1 MRDAVD
7 EPWNWRREK
16 TVLEKGM
23 RKPRTPRRVGFPGYR
38 LVMRSVKGNGG
49 IIPSLLARSPFA
61 AEGWK
66 KRRSYWSAL
75 SDIVT

>member
-1 MRDAVD
+1 
-7 EPWNWRREK
+7 
-16 TVLEKGM
+16 
-23 RKPRTPRRVGFPGYR
+23 
-38 LVMRSVKGNGG
+38 MRSVKGNEGT
-49 IIPSLLARSPFA
+49 IPSLLARSPFA

>member
-1 MRDAVD
+1 LELKEGEDGAGEWDEEAEDAEEGGVSWLQVSD
-7 EPWNWRREK
+7 EKCKGKWR
-16 TVLEKGM
+16 
-23 RKPRTPRRVGFPGYR
+23 
-38 LVMRSVKGNGG
+38 